1 MFSSN
6 PDFQEKNDMKV
17 KIGQYVK
24 IYTGKLD
31 ANAAEEN
38 GKYPFFTC
46 AVNPLRINT
55 YKYDC
60 ECVLVA
66 GNGDLNV
73 KYYYG
78 KFNAYQRTYII
89 ESKDHN
95 LLSVPYLY
103 RAMEHCIEI
112 LRNQSIGGV
121 IKYIKL
127 NNLTECLIPLPA
139 KSEQEKIVEI
149 FRQIDKIIHSYKVE
163 LELLDDLVRSRFVE
177 MFGDPVKNELNWPI
191 RAVEDC
197 CRYIYGGGTPSKK
210 NKEYFTGSIPWISSK
225 DMKEFWITDS
235 KDHIT
240 QEAIE
245 NSSAKLIP
253 AYSVIMVIRSGIL
266 KHTLPIA
273 VNKVMITVN
282 QDLKAFIPLDDVSPV
297 FLGILFKM
305 LEKDILKNVRA
316 VTADNLEFNSFR
328 KRLII
333 CPPIDLQNQFAD
345 FVQQVDKS
353 KLAVQKSLDELEIL
367 KKSLMQQ
374 YFG

>member
-1 MFSSN
+1 MIDSFVLLKDVCDKGSSN
-6 PDFQEKNDMKV
+6 IAQKD
-17 KIGQYVK
+17 
-24 IYTGKLD
+24 LD
-31 ANAAEEN
+31 GHE
-38 GKYPFFTC
+38 GKYPIYGAAGLIKHVDFFVQSHEYI
-46 AVNPLRINT
+46 AVV
-55 YKYDC
+55 KDG
-60 ECVLVA
+60 A
-66 GNGDLNV
+66 GIGKAMKLPACSSVIGTMQYILPKKNV
-73 KYYYG
+73 
-78 KFNAYQRTYII
+78 NI
-89 ESKDHN
+89 S
-95 LLSVPYLY
+95 YLY
-103 RAMEHCIEI
+103 YAICAMHLEKYFTGATIPHIYFKDYQNEKLRLPALQKQIEI
-112 LRNQSIGGV
+112 ARN
-121 IKYIKL
+121 
-127 NNLTECLIPLPA
+127 
-139 KSEQEKIVEI
+139 
-149 FRQIDKIIHSYKVE
+149 
-163 LELLDDLVRSRFVE
+163 LELIDNLIDIRHQQFDKLEKLVNSRFVE

-345 FVQQVDKS
+345 FVQQVNKS
-353 KLAVQKSLDELEIL
+353 KYDGRRSLLFVEEVYNLL
-367 KKSLMQQ
+367 
-374 YFG
+374 